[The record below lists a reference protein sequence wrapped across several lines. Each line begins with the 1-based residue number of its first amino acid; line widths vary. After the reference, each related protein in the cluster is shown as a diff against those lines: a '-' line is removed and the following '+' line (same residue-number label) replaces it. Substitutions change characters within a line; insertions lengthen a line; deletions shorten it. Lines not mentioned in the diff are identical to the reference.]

1 LLFRHYKF
9 TGLEQGKKKARN
21 RLIIKR
27 CATKKR
33 HHHRFYDFAGRF
45 NVPIDEDKFYVLEK
59 RFYSKLHKFD
69 ETWNKK
75 KVFDGWR
82 GYWK

>member
-1 LLFRHYKF
+1 MIVKPS
-9 TGLEQGKKKARN
+9 
-21 RLIIKR
+21 
-27 CATKKR
+27 ATKKR
-33 HHHRFYDFAGRF
+33 HHHRFYNFEGRTEF
-45 NVPIDEDKFYVLEK
+45 LTLKGFDLPVDEDGFYVLEK

-69 ETWNKK
+69 GTWNKK